1 MKCNEANT
9 ANYNRNDVSGR
20 SGAFPWES
28 RLLFSMQKE
37 YRIEHCSHEIDVH
50 VTEHE
55 RNRSISPLNVKE
67 DDSFV
72 LLRDCWL
79 IQLLKA
85 TFVRKD
91 GEMN

>member
-1 MKCNEANT
+1 MSLEDLVLSLGKAASSFQCK
-9 ANYNRNDVSGR
+9 RNID
-20 SGAFPWES
+20 ES
-28 RLLFSMQKE
+28 
-37 YRIEHCSHEIDVH
+37 RIEHCSHEIDVH

-91 GEMN
+91 GGMN